1 MLRLLIGL
9 LLCGG
14 AMLHARET
22 SSALDDSTD
31 RVTYTYDGPDVP
43 FGNIAGSALI
53 EVPDYFDINDVD
65 VTVTLM
71 HTWLGDVTVTIES
84 PEGEEIT
91 LFPNLGGPDDNLVD
105 TEFNDAANVPI
116 EQGHAP
122 FTGRFRPAE
131 PLSGFNEGSGTGTWT
146 LWLYDNFPSLDDGV
160 LQSFV
165 LTLGGRIGGVA
176 QGRVTSA
183 QTGVPVRG
191 VRVETVG
198 APYATFSDSSGR
210 YQLLVQEGTYD
221 LAFTFPGWCPVEY
234 DDVELMNFD
243 TVTLNVPI
251 PNDLYLPASS
261 INVYLPEDSVTEI
274 AIPFRNDGECTLT
287 WTVQLYDDWIQV
299 GEMAGAMPYGDS
311 TTLVVTIGD
320 TSLAV
325 GDYTTRIV
333 IDNNSPDSLIVIP
346 VFLSV
351 TDWSDAASTEI
362 AQEFRVSPA
371 YPNPFNA
378 RANVTLSL
386 PRATEVRAELF
397 DVLGR
402 KAMIVHN
409 GVLGAGEQTIT
420 VNGDALA
427 SGAYFLSV
435 RAFERREI
443 VKLVLQK

>member
-1 MLRLLIGL
+1 MGL

-14 AMLHARET
+14 AQLYARET
-22 SSALDDSTD
+22 LSALDDSTD
-31 RVTYTYDGPDVP
+31 RVTYVYDGPEVS
-43 FGNIAGSALI
+43 FGQVAGFALL
-53 EVPDYFDINDVD
+53 EVPDFFEINDVD
-65 VTVTLM
+65 VTITIM
-71 HTWLGDVTVTIES
+71 HTWLADVTVTIES

-105 TEFNDAANVPI
+105 TEFNDAASLSIN
-116 EQGHAP
+116 QGQAP
-122 FTGRFRPAE
+122 FTGSFRPAE
-131 PLSGFNEGSGTGTWT
+131 PLSAFNEGGGTGTWT
-146 LWLYDNFPSLDDGV
+146 LRMLDNFPSLDDGV
-160 LQSFV
+160 LQSFE

-183 QTGVPVRG
+183 QTGAAVRG

-198 APYATFSDSSGR
+198 ASYETFSDSAGW

-221 LAFTFPGWCPVEY
+221 LAFTFPGWCPVEF
-234 DDVELMNFD
+234 DQVELMNFD

-251 PNDLYLPASS
+251 PNNLYLPASS
-261 INVYLPEDSVTEI
+261 INVYLPEDSATEI

-287 WTVQLYDDWIQV
+287 WTVQIFDDWLQV

-311 TTLVVTIGD
+311 TTLVLTIGD
-320 TSLAV
+320 TALEV

-351 TDWSDAASTEI
+351 TDWSDAASAEV
-362 AQEFRVSPA
+362 AQEFEVSPA

-378 RANVTLSL
+378 QARVTLSL
-386 PRATEVRAELF
+386 PRSTEVRAELF

-402 KAMIVHN
+402 TAMIVYD
-409 GVLGAGEQTIT
+409 GVLGAGEQTIM
-420 VNGDALA
+420 VNGNALA